1 MIREAGNV
9 FDDSILKVFLLKK
22 QCCNGHPKALQ
33 VISKLSKNQSVFF
46 HLCSANTGHRA
57 SAGWRR
63 GGLML

>member
-1 MIREAGNV
+1 
-9 FDDSILKVFLLKK
+9 LKK

-33 VISKLSKNQSVFF
+33 VISKLSKNQPMFF